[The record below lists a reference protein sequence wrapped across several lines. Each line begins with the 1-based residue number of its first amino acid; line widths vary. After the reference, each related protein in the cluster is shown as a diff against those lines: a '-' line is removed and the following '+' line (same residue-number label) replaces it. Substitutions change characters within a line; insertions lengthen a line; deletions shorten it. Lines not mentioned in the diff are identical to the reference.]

1 MRTISFSLH
10 RKKRAPSYHFTIPK
24 GCSAGSF
31 LRCMSSGLRR
41 RITHTSGLL
50 QPPQAV
56 VRLKAR
62 RQLLK
67 RMIRVAVHAHSD
79 NVSAWPDAHRL
90 CFVRVCA
97 AIGAGAAGFPAS
109 VDRSMLPFAM
119 LEQLLPH
126 RAGYTSVRMAD
137 EATNHALPLHT
148 HGDGRPPKAFGQR
161 ACVQALADVFRFVL
175 WALHRFQQ
183 G

>member
-1 MRTISFSLH
+1 MERMVWTPVHPDGNDI
-10 RKKRAPSYHFTIPK
+10 
-24 GCSAGSF
+24 G
-31 LRCMSSGLRR
+31 
-41 RITHTSGLL
+41 
-50 QPPQAV
+50 V
-56 VRLKAR
+56 V
-62 RQLLK
+62 
-67 RMIRVAVHAHSD
+67 SD
-79 NVSAWPDAHRL
+79 ADRL

-137 EATNHALPLHT
+137 EATDHALPLHT

-161 ACVQALADVFRFVL
+161 ACVQALADVFGFVL